1 MQGSDTNRGMTSS
14 GSAGSTTQTQT
25 TTEIAHRGGYP
36 NPETP
41 KLEQSDLLSP
51 ASAKYAP
58 SVSSTSVSSSAVS
71 SSSSRSIS
79 GKIYDAF
86 YHSPPTSPETPT
98 KMQLDEYR
106 REHRFQSLGGA
117 FRPLTSTESGGS
129 ITSAK
134 SSASWW
140 FGRRRSSVEVDDL
153 TGRPRAKSFETLLDR
168 IGNLARK
175 SSHRLSLRRQE
186 NSAIAE
192 KKQRNRSIPNLPVYT
207 RWRYKRN
214 YRWVAVLVVF
224 AIFFFH
230 SIMPYIDWSLPSV
243 PTHFP
248 ALYSDTSGEFHFTQ
262 RRLAGSP
269 RQTAPV
275 EEAKER
281 VERGFKTRFR
291 KKVEAVSGQNQGTRH
306 PITNGLL
313 FVNMTLPVSA
323 HPIKQLIKDA
333 KVKWEAKNAKQSK
346 TLKQAVG
353 EYKRRNG
360 GLNPPKGFDKWWQFV
375 V

>member
-1 MQGSDTNRGMTSS
+1 MQASDSSRGLTSS
-14 GSAGSTTQTQT
+14 GSGSTTQTQT

-41 KLEQSDLLSP
+41 KIEQTQPDLLSP
-51 ASAKYAP
+51 SSAKYGLA
-58 SVSSTSVSSSAVS
+58 S
-71 SSSSRSIS
+71 SSSSGSSSRSLS
-79 GKIYDAF
+79 GQIYDAL
-86 YHSPPTSPETPT
+86 YSSPPTSPETPT

-134 SSASWW
+134 STASWW
-140 FGRRRSSVEVDDL
+140 FGRRSSVDVDDL

-175 SSHRLSLRRQE
+175 SSHRLSLRRHE

-192 KKQRNRSIPNLPVYT
+192 KKQRNRSVPNLPVYT

-214 YRWVAVLVVF
+214 YRWVAVLVAFV
-224 AIFFFH
+224 IFFAH

-281 VERGFKTRFR
+281 GFKTRFR
-291 KKVEAVSGQNQGTRH
+291 KKVQAVSGQNQASRH
-306 PITNGLL
+306 PIINGLL
-313 FVNMTLPVSA
+313 SVNMTLPVSA

-346 TLKQAVG
+346 TLKQAVS